1 MSAVVGTPLRRLVG
15 PTLITCVMLA
25 ILVGLGVWQ
34 VERLH
39 WKLGLLAQIDHA
51 EAAPPEPLRGVPDQ
65 FTKVSATGVLRSDLR
80 AYYGYDVH
88 GTTEGSQ
95 LIEPLDRPGQDP
107 VLVNLGWVPEGF
119 STPIVRLRDD
129 LGLCPECLP
138 SRACSRR
145 RQTSPPSG
153 ISGQPRPG
161 GDRRRTRPRPRRA
174 VHRRGPWG
182 TGGSPEPV
190 SALPRPPNDHLGYA
204 HHLVRAGCRRC
215 LVTYALFV
223 RQGPMPRRTRASDDR
238 LFQPRRTASAASPL
252 WARPVRDARH
262 WDAVGDDAGRRRRK
276 ARGDQL
282 AVLAGLGH
290 AHADRVRSRRRAGC
304 GRGRCASPRASGSR
318 TPTCA

>member
-119 STPIVRLRDD
+119 STPIGGPATIAGYVRLPAEPGLFTPAPDIAHRHFFNLDPPVIGAA
-129 LGLCPECLP
+129 LGLARVAPFTLI
-138 SRACSRR
+138 AM
-145 RQTSPPSG
+145 
-153 ISGQPRPG
+153 GQG
-161 GDRRRTRPRPRRA
+161 GP
-174 VHRRGPWG
+174 
-182 TGGSPEPV
+182 PEPA

-204 HHLVRAGCRRC
+204 LTWFGLAVTLV
-215 LVTYALFV
+215 VTYALFV
-223 RQGPMPRRTRASDDR
+223 RKA
-238 LFQPRRTASAASPL
+238 L
-252 WARPVRDARH
+252 RP
-262 WDAVGDDAGRRRRK
+262 
-276 ARGDQL
+276 
-282 AVLAGLGH
+282 
-290 AHADRVRSRRRAGC
+290 
-304 GRGRCASPRASGSR
+304 
-318 TPTCA
+318 